1 MVSARDVRE
10 KKGPETVSRTAE
22 EPDQTV
28 NVDLCFV
35 PATHEGAS
43 KLPAVSGSS
52 GRLVVEPLP
61 AAATEIDYPGRIF
74 ADETLDYAEAMRQF
88 VVRSQA
94 KSEAPSPESQPEGEE
109 TDVRAQKRAWRRQ
122 AENLRLQRRQVREQR
137 QQEDQA
143 WQQLQVHRRAQA
155 EAREK
160 DQPQGQRRP
169 PWGHKKAQAEHW
181 RQLRQQRNATRE
193 QRQQEDDLWRQQRQ
207 ALRQQA
213 LALPLVSTW
222 IAILVMTDN
231 CTRQC
236 LSLPLFV
243 AGDHVTA
250 EMVVDALQTLLPPD
264 LQFLISDRGSHFTA
278 KVFEQLFQDT
288 EFVHVLIARHR
299 PQSNG
304 IAERFVRSLKEWLM
318 NKSWSTA
325 EELAQLLVQFRAEYN
340 DQPHQGL
347 PIPGLSPN
355 EFAQRIWLL

>member
-1 MVSARDVRE
+1 MVSARDIGE
-10 KKGPETVSRTAE
+10 KKGPERVSRTAE
-22 EPDQTV
+22 EPGQTI

-35 PATHEGAS
+35 PVSHEVAS

-61 AAATEIDYPGRIF
+61 TAATETDYPGRIF
-74 ADETLDYAEAMRQF
+74 AEETLDYAEAMRQF

-94 KSEAPSPESQPEGEE
+94 KSEAPCPEMGQPEGEE
-109 TDVRAQKRAWRRQ
+109 TEVRGQKRAWRRQ
-122 AENLRLQRRQVREQR
+122 AENLRRQRRQVRERR
-137 QQEDQA
+137 QQEDQT
-143 WQQLQVHRRAQA
+143 WQQLQAQRQAQA

-160 DQPQGQRRP
+160 AQPQGQRRP
-169 PWGHKKAQAEHW
+169 WGHKKVQDEHW

-243 AGDHVTA
+243 AGAHVTA

-288 EFVHVLIARHR
+288 EFIHVLIARHR

-304 IAERFVRSLKEWLM
+304 IAERFVRSLKEWLRH
-318 NKSWSTA
+318 KSWSTV
-325 EELAQLLVQFRAEYN
+325 EELVQLLTQFRAEYN
-340 DQPHQGL
+340 DRPHQGL